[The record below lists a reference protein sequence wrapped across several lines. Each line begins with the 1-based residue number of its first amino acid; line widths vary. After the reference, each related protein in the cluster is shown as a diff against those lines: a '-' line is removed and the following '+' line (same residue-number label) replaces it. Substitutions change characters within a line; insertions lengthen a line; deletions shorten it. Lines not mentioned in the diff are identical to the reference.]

1 MDKRR
6 VVISGIGVISPIGED
21 RETFWQALINGKSG
35 IDYITR
41 FDTSDYEV
49 RIAAEVKNFEVEK
62 YIDRKEARRMDLFAQ
77 YAMAGGQQAIED
89 SGILLDKVDKER
101 FGVICASGIGGL
113 DTFEKE
119 FTTLF
124 EKGPNRVSPFFIT
137 KMISDIAPG
146 LLSMRYGLKGPNYST
161 TSACASSSHAIGE
174 SLRHIQ
180 RGDADLMLAGGSEA
194 AITRMGVAGFM
205 VMRALSTRNDDP
217 RTASRP
223 FEKNRDGF
231 VIGEGS
237 ALLLLEE
244 LEHARARGAKIYA
257 ELVGAGYSAD
267 AHHITAPDPEGDG
280 AVRAMKL
287 ALVDAGIPISEVD
300 YINAHG
306 TSTPHNDKTETH
318 AIKRLF
324 GDRAYEI
331 AISSTKSMT
340 GHLLGAGGAIELV
353 AVSMMIQHG
362 KIHPTI
368 NYFEPDPD
376 CDLFYVPNEA
386 IDRPINIAIS
396 NSFGFGGHNVCL
408 ALKKY

>member
-6 VVISGIGVISPIGED
+6 VVITGIGVLSPIGKD
-21 RETFWQALINGKSG
+21 REAFWQGLMNGESG
-35 IDYITR
+35 VDSISR
-41 FDTSDYEV
+41 FDTSNFEV
-49 RIAAEVKNFEVEK
+49 RIAAEVKNFDVEK

-77 YAMAGGQQAIED
+77 YAMASGQQAIED
-89 SGILLDKVDKER
+89 SGILLDKVNRER
-101 FGVICASGIGGL
+101 FGVISASGIGGL

-119 FTTLF
+119 FTALF

-161 TSACASSSHAIGE
+161 TSACASSSHALGE

-180 RGDADLMLAGGSEA
+180 QGDADLMLAGGSEA
-194 AITRMGVAGFM
+194 AITRMGIAGFM
-205 VMRALSTRNDDP
+205 VMKAMSTRNDDP
-217 RTASRP
+217 KTASRP

-237 ALLLLEE
+237 ALVVLEE
-244 LEHARARGAKIYA
+244 LEHAKARGAKIYA
-257 ELVGAGYSAD
+257 ELIGAGYSAD
-267 AHHITAPDPEGDG
+267 AYHITAPDPEGDG
-280 AVRAMKL
+280 AARAMKL
-287 ALVDAGIPISEVD
+287 ALKDAKISPSEVD

-306 TSTPHNDKTETH
+306 TSTPHNDKTETV

-324 GDRAYEI
+324 GDRAYDI
-331 AISSTKSMT
+331 PISSTKSMT
-340 GHLLGAGGAIELV
+340 GHLLGAGGALELV
-353 AVSMMIQHG
+353 AVSLMLQRG

-368 NYFEPDPD
+368 NYNEPDPE
-376 CDLFYVPNEA
+376 CDLFYVPNKA
-386 IDRPINIAIS
+386 IDKPINIAIS

-408 ALKKY
+408 VLKKY

>member
-1 MDKRR
+1 MDRRR
-6 VVISGIGVISPIGED
+6 VVITGIGVISPIGND
-21 RETFWQALINGKSG
+21 REAFWQGLINGESG
-35 IDYITR
+35 INYITR
-41 FDTSDYEV
+41 FDTSGYDV
-49 RIAAEVKNFEVEK
+49 RIAAEVKNFDVEK

-77 YAMAGGQQAIED
+77 YAMASGQQVIED
-89 SGILLDKVDKER
+89 SGIELDKVNRER
-101 FGVICASGIGGL
+101 FGVISASGIGGL
-113 DTFEKE
+113 ETFEKE

-124 EKGPNRVSPFFIT
+124 EKGPGRVSPFFIT

-161 TSACASSSHAIGE
+161 TSACASSSHALGE

-180 RGDADLMLAGGSEA
+180 YGDVDLMLVGGSEA

-205 VMRALSTRNDDP
+205 VMKALSTRNDDP
-217 RTASRP
+217 KTASRP

-237 ALLLLEE
+237 ALVLLEE

-257 ELVGAGYSAD
+257 EFIGAGYSAD
-267 AHHITAPDPEGDG
+267 AYHITAPDPEGDG

-287 ALVDAGIPISEVD
+287 ALKDAKILPEEVD

-306 TSTPHNDKTETH
+306 TSTPHNDRIETI
-318 AIKRLF
+318 AIKRVF
-324 GDRAYEI
+324 GDRAYKI
-331 AISSTKSMT
+331 PISSTKSMT

-353 AVSMMIQHG
+353 AAALMLQRG

-368 NYFEPDPD
+368 NYTEQDPD
-376 CDLFYVPNEA
+376 CDLFYVPNKA
-386 IDRPINIAIS
+386 IDKPINLAIS

-408 ALKKY
+408 VLKKY